1 MVAPVIWILPA
12 GAERKAWYLIMSKYI
27 LKRLGYMLVVFLIL
41 SLLMFLVYAM
51 IPFDRARAEVE
62 TFKEVYKQDPE
73 GFEAKYQELR
83 KELGLDQ
90 NVIMRYLGWVG
101 VVPINGKYQ
110 GLLQG
115 DFGYSYTYDR
125 PAQEVLIQP
134 MKNTI
139 FINIFATILALGIT
153 IPLGIFCAVKRGSKR
168 DTAIQVGTIIG
179 YSTPTFVT
187 AILFIWLLAIVIPL
201 FPVSGMK
208 TPGTNYTGI
217 TKLLDELYYMALPL
231 IVMTFS
237 SLGGMTR
244 YVRASMTEALSMDCI
259 RTARA
264 KGLRE
269 KVVVYS
275 HAWRNALVPIITLV
289 IGWFLGIFSG
299 SIMIENIF
307 GLNGMG
313 RVYINSLNAKDFEVV
328 LLLQMFYVLV
338 GLLGNL
344 IIDIAYGLADPRIR
358 VNK

>member
-1 MVAPVIWILPA
+1 M
-12 GAERKAWYLIMSKYI
+12 GKYI

-41 SLLMFLVYAM
+41 SILMYLVYAM
-51 IPFDRARAEVE
+51 IPYDRARAEVE
-62 TFKEVYKQDPE
+62 QFKTVYKNDPE

-90 NVIMRYLGWVG
+90 NVIVRYLGWLG
-101 VVPINGKYQ
+101 VVPINGTYQ

-115 DFGYSYTYDR
+115 DFGYSYMSDR
-125 PAQEVLIQP
+125 PAQEVLAEP

-139 FINIFATILALGIT
+139 FINIFATVLALGIT
-153 IPLGIFCAVKRGSKR
+153 IPLGITCAVHRGGKR
-168 DTAIQVGTIIG
+168 DTLVQVGTIVG
-179 YSTPTFVT
+179 YSIPVFVT
-187 AILFIWLLAIVIPL
+187 AILFIWLLAIVLPI

-208 TPGTNYTGI
+208 TPGSNYTG
-217 TKLLDELYYMALPL
+217 TQKLLDELYYMCLPL
-231 IVMTFS
+231 IVMTAT

-269 KVVVYS
+269 KVVIYS
-275 HAWRNALVPIITLV
+275 HAWRNALIPIITLV
-289 IGWFLGIFSG
+289 IGWFLSIFSG

-313 RVYINSLNAKDFEVV
+313 RVYINSLQGKDFEVV
-328 LLLQMFYVLV
+328 LLLQMFYVLI

-344 IIDIAYGLADPRIR
+344 VIDIAYGIADPRIR